1 MTTNCK
7 YVVIAPSHMLQYR
20 LETQSACSLFDNAL
34 IHAREGLANWSAS
47 IPTWMTR
54 AYELNL
60 PIFWMVSDWSFN
72 NKDIFDLQKLGPTE
86 LFLPGERGHGGNI
99 VRELRTKRN
108 TSFLV
113 NHTLDIIDIIIQTFP
128 HVRLIFWCLYAR
140 TKIKNSNM
148 YDVCGYDMMRQRYPH
163 HCVDIDWYL
172 KREKTT
178 FDRCIIDDGGHPN
191 YNGYSILN
199 KIFACEQKK

>member
-1 MTTNCK
+1 
-7 YVVIAPSHMLQYR
+7 
-20 LETQSACSLFDNAL
+20 
-34 IHAREGLANWSAS
+34 
-47 IPTWMTR
+47 
-54 AYELNL
+54 
-60 PIFWMVSDWSFN
+60 
-72 NKDIFDLQKLGPTE
+72 
-86 LFLPGERGHGGNI
+86 
-99 VRELRTKRN
+99 
-108 TSFLV
+108 
-113 NHTLDIIDIIIQTFP
+113 
-128 HVRLIFWCLYAR
+128 
-140 TKIKNSNM
+140 M